1 MADEII
7 NRVANS
13 SLEIFDLE
21 ELYPAEKRILFD
33 LKDFLFEG
41 LILKEKDFREKLEN
55 HSWAMYENSYVAVCN
70 SADAIVPTWTFML
83 VASKLQPFAKKIIQ
97 GSLNDLE
104 MAIFHDVIS
113 KTDVSH
119 LQGKPVIIKG
129 CSKKPV
135 PEGAYVLALQ
145 KIQPIAKSVMYGE
158 ACSAVPIFKKK

>member
-21 ELYPAEKRILFD
+21 ELYPTEQRVLFD

-70 SADAIVPTWTFML
+70 SADAIIPAWAFML

-97 GSLNDLE
+97 GGLNDLE
-104 MAIFHDVIS
+104 IAIFQDVIS

-135 PEGAYVLALQ
+135 PESAYVLALQ